1 MAQPGSHEGK
11 GIMVLIGIDSRHWSR
26 VGLINKLRSMV
37 RFIQNPKPLTYKRP
51 SQIKLFKKKV
61 GKKYDSDSK
70 DDMVPNSEN
79 NKPQL
84 VLVHHLRF

>member
-1 MAQPGSHEGK
+1 
-11 GIMVLIGIDSRHWSR
+11 MVLIGIDSRHWSR

-61 GKKYDSDSK
+61 EKYDSDSK

-84 VLVHHLRF
+84 VLVHHLRFYGKKRFL

>member
-1 MAQPGSHEGK
+1 MLKLHVQAKINGK
-11 GIMVLIGIDSRHWSR
+11 VHI
-26 VGLINKLRSMV
+26 RSKAT
-37 RFIQNPKPLTYKRP
+37 NYKRP
-51 SQIKLFKKKV
+51 SQIKLFKKTV
-61 GKKYDSDSK
+61 EKYDSDSK